1 MQFILIDVAA
11 TLAVLVGY
19 RAFVA
24 LERHRA
30 QLTTVSRRAHSRGA
44 RMV

>member
-24 LERHRA
+24 FERRRA
-30 QLTTVSRRAHSRGA
+30 QHITLSRRAHSRDV
-44 RMV
+44 RMA

>member
-19 RAFVA
+19 RAFLA
-24 LERHRA
+24 FERRRS
-30 QLTTVSRRAHSRGA
+30 QLITLSRRARRRDA
-44 RMV
+44 RVA